1 MVALGLGLELDLKV
15 FLAARSQKKEEI
27 LIIAN
32 I

>member
-15 FLAARSQKKEEI
+15 LLAARSQKKEEI